1 MREYSKVDLLRFAK
15 FAKENEGLKPMEL
28 LKAYDIKYPELSSK
42 EKLINLAKGL
52 RVEGLYKALTGENL
66 PIEETRHEAT
76 KNLSCALCGYF
87 CDNDHH
93 YNNWFDTTKPC
104 DGKN

>member
-1 MREYSKVDLLRFAK
+1 MRNYSKVDLLRFAK

-28 LKAYDIKYPELSSK
+28 LKAYDIKHPELSSK

-66 PIEETRHEAT
+66 PPETE
-76 KNLSCALCGYF
+76 L
-87 CDNDHH
+87 
-93 YNNWFDTTKPC
+93 C
-104 DGKN
+104 DGK